1 MSRSEG
7 APSQEHSAAREDVR
21 GKLQQYLAEAIPHC
35 SDISVKLSEEAIKAG
50 FSAETIL
57 FEASY
62 RVHGER
68 VERPLVLRRQISG
81 QEMTFDASL
90 LVQARTMDALRTRTS
105 LPVPAVIGM
114 GETEHPFGAPFLIME
129 RLPGRIVPQV
139 PNYHREGWLAAL
151 DLPERAAVW
160 ERAIR
165 AFAAVNRVDWQDGL
179 EFLDDPRRGKAGLQ
193 QHLSWVE
200 EWLGW
205 VLGERSH
212 PVAEAAIAYLK
223 ANAPADA
230 PVNLL
235 WGDAI
240 PANLLFDEDNNVSG
254 IIDWEFV
261 CIGPGEIDLAWWLYF
276 DRLFSE
282 GFNVPP
288 LEGLPDRDTTIRIY
302 EEALGRP
309 VSDLRYYE
317 ILCGLRMVI
326 ASMRSVD
333 RVVGAGKLPRENDA
347 WLNNPSS
354 AWVARQLELEPVVIG
369 PDFGLFTAALF
380 KRS

>member
-1 MSRSEG
+1 MSRSESS
-7 APSQEHSAAREDVR
+7 PSQWHSATRDDVR
-21 GKLQQYLAEAIPHC
+21 QRLEQYLAEVIPGC
-35 SDISVKLSEEAIKAG
+35 SDMTVKLSEEAIKAG

-62 RVHGER
+62 RMDGEQ
-68 VERPLVLRRQISG
+68 VERPLVLRRQIPG
-81 QEMTFDASL
+81 QEVAFDASL
-90 LVQARTMDALRTRTS
+90 ITQARTMDALRARTS

-129 RLPGRIVPQV
+129 RLPGRIVPQM

-160 ERAIR
+160 ERGIR
-165 AFAAVNRVDWQDGL
+165 AFAAVNRVDWQGGL

-240 PANLLFDEDNNVSG
+240 PANLLFDKDNNVTG

-261 CIGPGEIDLAWWLYF
+261 CLGPGEFDLAWWLYF

-282 GFNVPP
+282 GFNVPR

-309 VSDLRYYE
+309 VSNLPYYE

-333 RVVGAGKLPRENDA
+333 RLVGAGRFSPENDA

-354 AWVARQLELEPVVIG
+354 AWVARKLGLNPVVIG
-369 PDFGLFTAALF
+369 PDFGAFTAALF
-380 KRS
+380 DRH